1 MPDEGGF
8 YGHGA
13 WHPFT
18 GAGTGTGS
26 IMGPSGPDHAAG
38 LAPDPGPI
46 AGVTKYL
53 REDATWAVP
62 SGGGAGT
69 GLTSVGLTMPAEFQ
83 VANSPLTQNGTL
95 AVSTILEPPHFVWAG
110 PVVAKAATGYWNFG
124 NWDKNAWADDL
135 SGYAR
140 PVFRLLEPADL
151 PILKASGA
159 DHAAG
164 IAPDPGASPGSTRYL
179 REDATWAVPPG
190 AGTGQGLTSVGLTM
204 SAEFAV
210 TNSPLTADG
219 TINVSTL
226 PQPPHYVW
234 AGPPAAQ
241 ASVGYWDS
249 GTWDTNGWAT
259 EPTGYAAP
267 VFRLLEPADLPLL
280 KASGSG
286 HAAGLA
292 PDPGATAGSARF
304 LCEDATWQVPSG
316 TGTGLT
322 SVGLTMPAEFTVAN
336 SPLTA
341 NGTIAVTSTA
351 QSAHLVYVGPTT
363 GSAQP
368 TFRTLT
374 STDIPALAYVTS
386 VGLAMPGDFT
396 VANSPVTGANTLTVA
411 RVSQTAAQFLAS
423 PAAASG
429 VPSYRGLTASDYPA
443 FGGCGPAHAQGAV
456 PDPGSVAGTTRFLR
470 EDGYWAQYA
479 GGSIAVW
486 DANVSLWG

>member
-46 AGVTKYL
+46 AGTTKYL
-53 REDATWAVP
+53 REDATWALP
-62 SGGGAGT
+62 PGGGAGT
-69 GLTSVGLTMPAEFQ
+69 GLSSVGLTMPSEFR
-83 VANSPLTQNGTL
+83 VANSPLTQDGTL

-110 PVVAKAATGYWNFG
+110 PVSQAAAAGYWNSG
-124 NWDKNAWADDL
+124 DWDANSWIDDP
-135 SGYAR
+135 SGAGYA
-140 PVFRLLEPADL
+140 
-151 PILKASGA
+151 S
-159 DHAAG
+159 
-164 IAPDPGASPGSTRYL
+164 
-179 REDATWAVPPG
+179 
-190 AGTGQGLTSVGLTM
+190 
-204 SAEFAV
+204 
-210 TNSPLTADG
+210 
-219 TINVSTL
+219 
-226 PQPPHYVW
+226 
-234 AGPPAAQ
+234 
-241 ASVGYWDS
+241 
-249 GTWDTNGWAT
+249 
-259 EPTGYAAP
+259 P

-286 HAAGLA
+286 HAAGIA
-292 PDPGATAGSARF
+292 PDPGATAGSVRF

-341 NGTIAVTSTA
+341 NGTIAVTKAA
-351 QSAHLVYVGPTT
+351 QNANLIYAGPAT

-429 VPSYRGLTASDYPA
+429 VPSYRRLTASDYPA
-443 FGGCGPAHAQGAV
+443 FGGCGAAHAQGAV